1 MNAIVQPRGEAPAQP
16 PRALSTTELGAEML
30 LGLQLSRAQA
40 MALTRLHFAFAGG
53 NRRQAMEAMDRL
65 HALDAEAERL
75 AGRLPAPPDG
85 DADLAAVAKHLSD
98 QKLAIA
104 FEKLALA
111 SSISGPDMV
120 SRPATLE
127 EDLLILTEPAYDHP
141 ASDLSN
147 PVAEATP
154 EPPPPFAEWPA
165 LPQVEPT
172 EWRPQLPAGLRA
184 AIAMGLLTVLL
195 GLMALLLMAAV

>member
-1 MNAIVQPRGEAPAQP
+1 MNAVIQPRPAARKPQ
-16 PRALSTTELGAEML
+16 PRALSNAELSTELLRGI
-30 LGLQLSRAQA
+30 QLSRAQA

-75 AGRLPAPPDG
+75 VGRLPAPPAG
-85 DADLAAVAKHLSD
+85 DEDHVAVARHLAD

-120 SRPATLE
+120 SRAPASD
-127 EDLLILTEPAYDHP
+127 EDLLILTEPADNGP
-141 ASDLSN
+141 AAGETE
-147 PVAEATP
+147 PA

-165 LPQVEPT
+165 LPRVEPA
-172 EWRPQLPAGLRA
+172 EWRPALPGGLRT
-184 AIAMGLLTVLL
+184 AIGVGLLVVFLAAL
-195 GLMALLLMAAV
+195 AAALLVAG